1 MKFLISDYWITLFI
15 FNNAFLSKKTTF
27 TNTHTQS
34 FSNSVFS
41 ALKGVSQL
49 IYLVGISK
57 VWATE
62 KLVSPTKMQWDTVN
76 TDS

>member
-1 MKFLISDYWITLFI
+1 MKFLISDYWITLFT
-15 FNNAFLSKKTTF
+15 FNNAFFSKRQKQTY
-27 TNTHTQS
+27 THTHTP

-57 VWATE
+57 VRAIE
-62 KLVSPTKMQWDTVN
+62 KLVSPTKCNGTQ
-76 TDS
+76 